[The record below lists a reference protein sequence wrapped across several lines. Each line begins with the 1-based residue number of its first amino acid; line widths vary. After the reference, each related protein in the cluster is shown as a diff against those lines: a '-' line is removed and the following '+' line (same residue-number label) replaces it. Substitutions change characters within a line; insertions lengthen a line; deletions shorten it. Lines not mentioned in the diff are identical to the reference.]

1 MRIPK
6 ALYNREEHSERVSE
20 KLFHTSDRVTPR
32 EYRAQP
38 KLEFIPQR
46 INPVMLRLVIW
57 GLPIFLRFRFRPWLP
72 AGISRIEVTNAKTLA
87 EFYQR
92 FQAGKIRLLFAFR
105 HVEID
110 DPLCLIYLFSRTL
123 PRTARKLGISL
134 RYPFYSHPIYDRGML
149 LWGGQWLGWLFS
161 KWGAIPIHRGKPLD
175 REAIRAAR
183 DLLVNGTMPIA
194 IAPEGAT
201 NGHGERVSHLK
212 SGVAQLGLWCVEDL
226 HDANRSEEVFIVPI
240 GIQYRYVTPPW
251 SKLDRLLNNLEADL
265 GLTVQRIGSS
275 ASEKDKDIFYQRL
288 LNLGESAIAQ
298 MEAFYRH
305 YYHCQFSEPPPR
317 DTPAEMLEIRLQA
330 LLETALHLCE
340 SYFNLQPRGNLSDRC
355 RRIEEAGWVR
365 IYCQNK
371 DKPISPVRR
380 GLEDWMAHESAI
392 RMRHMR
398 LVESFVAVTG
408 TYLREKPSIERF
420 AETALI
426 LFDAIAH
433 LKGKKIPCR
442 PRLGWRKSH
451 MTIGTPISVTQCW
464 SKCQGE
470 SPGKTRQASKKAVS
484 ELTAEL
490 QIALQDMIS
499 P

>member
-1 MRIPK
+1 MFPIR
-6 ALYNREEHSERVSE
+6 
-20 KLFHTSDRVTPR
+20 DRVTPR

-46 INPVMLRLVIW
+46 INPIMLRLVIW
-57 GLPIFLRFRFRPWLP
+57 CLPLFLRFRFRPWLP
-72 AGISRIEVTNAKTLA
+72 AGISQIEVTNAKTLA

-92 FQAGKIRLLFAFR
+92 FQAGKVRLLFAFR
-105 HVEID
+105 HVEVD

-149 LWGGQWLGWLFS
+149 LWGGKWLGWLFS
-161 KWGAIPIHRGKPLD
+161 RWGAIPIHRGKPLD
-175 REAIRAAR
+175 REAIRSAR

-201 NGHGERVSHLK
+201 NGHSERLSPLK

-226 HDANRSEEVFIVPI
+226 QKANRSEEVFIVPI
-240 GIQYRYVTPPW
+240 GIQYHYITPPW
-251 SKLDRLLNNLEADL
+251 SKLDQLLSTLEADL
-265 GLTVQRIGSS
+265 GLTRQRIGPS

-288 LNLGESAIAQ
+288 LNIGEAAIAQ

-305 YYHCQFSEPPPR
+305 YYHCHLPDSPPC
-317 DTPAEMLEIRLQA
+317 DTPAQMLEIRLQA

-340 SYFNLQPRGNLSDRC
+340 SYFDLQPKGTMSDRC
-355 RRIEEAGWVR
+355 RRIEEAGWNR

-371 DKPISPVRR
+371 DEILSPVQR
-380 GLEDWMAHESAI
+380 GLDDWMAHESAI
-392 RMRHMR
+392 RMQHMR

-408 TYLREKPSIERF
+408 IYLEEKPSIERF

-426 LFDAIAH
+426 IFDTIAR
-433 LKGKKIPCR
+433 LKGIKIPCR
-442 PRLGWRKSH
+442 PRLGLRKSH
-451 MTIGTPISVTQCW
+451 MTIGTPISVTQSW
-464 SKCQGE
+464 SRCLE
-470 SPGKTRQASKKAVS
+470 NSPQKYRQASKQAVS
-484 ELTAEL
+484 DITAEL
-490 QIALQDMIS
+490 HIALQNTIV
-499 P
+499 